1 MAAMEKA
8 VCAAADP
15 AGIGGDPAIGIVV
28 WISVRAQFIS
38 RDALLTVAG
47 SADSPAPVDRFS

>member
-28 WISVRAQFIS
+28 WISVRAQLIS

-47 SADSPAPVDRFS
+47 SAD